1 MLDEDVV
8 LRELK
13 RQEDERDALDKEN
26 AEAEMKDEAVDSEI
40 DQSSDENMAD
50 SDGQSAEGEDEDEDV
65 GEEKSVED
73 TVSESDSQAI
83 NAKSSQLAEET
94 KKEGSSPDGESSK
107 RDTEQ
112 PNLARQDSQDDMD
125 ML

>member
-1 MLDEDVV
+1 VLLYRECLNEYGWLKRRETYQRAGMLDEDVV

-50 SDGQSAEGEDEDEDV
+50 SDG
-65 GEEKSVED
+65 
-73 TVSESDSQAI
+73 
-83 NAKSSQLAEET
+83 
-94 KKEGSSPDGESSK
+94 
-107 RDTEQ
+107 
-112 PNLARQDSQDDMD
+112 
-125 ML
+125 